1 MKQSV
6 LDTCTLDGLE
16 NIISFLNSYNI
27 ESEYVA
33 FDKHSYSRTIQF
45 TVNEQVYQIVWFNN
59 ESVLKIGSGIRS
71 PFVKF
76 KYIYFDNCL
85 PIVGGN
91 ENLGFSYTRHE
102 KKSIFD
108 MEFNYQDFRIPL

>member
-1 MKQSV
+1 MKQQV

-33 FDKHSYSRTIQF
+33 FYKYSYSRTIQF
-45 TVNEQVYQIVWFNN
+45 TVNEQVYQIVRFNN
-59 ESVLKIGSGIRS
+59 ESILKMGSGIRA

-91 ENLGFSYTRHE
+91 ESLGFSYTIHE
-102 KKSIFD
+102 KKSVFD
-108 MEFNYQDFRIPL
+108 MEFNYKDFRIPL

>member
-1 MKQSV
+1 MKQQV

-16 NIISFLNSYNI
+16 NIIAFLKIHNI
-27 ESEYVA
+27 ESEYVYL
-33 FDKHSYSRTIQF
+33 DKYNYSRTIQF

-59 ESVLKIGSGIRS
+59 ESSLKIGSGIRP

-102 KKSIFD
+102 KKSVFD